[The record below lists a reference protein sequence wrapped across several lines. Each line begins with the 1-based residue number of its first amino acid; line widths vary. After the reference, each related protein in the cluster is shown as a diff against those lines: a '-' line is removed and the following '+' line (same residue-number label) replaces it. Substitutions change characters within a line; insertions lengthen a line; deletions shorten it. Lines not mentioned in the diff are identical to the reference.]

1 MKVDR
6 NRYSVPARFAGQAVS
21 VRTTVNLVRVVAQ
34 GEVIAAHARQFSRD
48 QLICD
53 PWHYL
58 PVLEKKPGALR
69 NGAPFV
75 EWALPNAIVQVRDR
89 ILKQPKG
96 DRAFVELLM
105 LAGEAGLDALNV
117 VCELTLE
124 SGIISAP
131 IVMNELRRLIAPHL
145 PAAAIH
151 LPDTIALTMEPL
163 ANCQRYDY
171 LLGATNVH

>member
-1 MKVDR
+1 M
-6 NRYSVPARFAGQAVS
+6 AH
-21 VRTTVNLVRVVAQ
+21 
-34 GEVIAAHARQFSRD
+34 GEVIAAHPRVFGRD
-48 QLICD
+48 LLICD

-75 EWALPNAIVQVRDR
+75 VWDLPKPIQLVCDR
-89 ILKQPKG
+89 ILKHPKG

-105 LAGEAGLDALNV
+105 LAGEAGLDALTV
-117 VCELTLE
+117 ACELTLE
-124 SGIISAP
+124 GGVVSAP

-145 PAAAIH
+145 PVVAINV
-151 LPDTIALTMEPL
+151 PDGIALTMEPL
-163 ANCQRYDY
+163 ANCNRYDY